1 MDGQQQRG
9 ERAGQNWQNSRMS
22 ANGARSATAPHRR
35 NDGRWLESRRPG
47 APSYSMLTQNFPES
61 WVEISSQPSS
71 SSLSSIG
78 DEIVTTGLRVGGSMA
93 ARRRRLH
100 HQPVPRSFHVDQTTI
115 HAGTSSQEE
124 YEESE
129 SEEDRLLTSSTE
141 NVQPSV
147 RPPFPA
153 QQAAQVESEDSD
165 DSDEIATA
173 LGRVPDD
180 PVFRP
185 QPNAFSHPPSTL
197 NRSHSANSAIHQHPH
212 SSVRPS
218 LSHRSQTRVHRS
230 PPNFMSPAYQ
240 ADNDAALRASLTTLL
255 SCAAAA
261 RGLPKYKDSEQQ
273 GAPAHAGVGL
283 SSQPVEL
290 RLMPESELMAD
301 RPPPQPQG
309 TSPAKT
315 PARSRTATSST
326 PSSPRSDGV
335 DKHKRTSSSQTRSS
349 RATKKKKVAAGED
362 TLISPTLL
370 TWVVSAGV
378 VVLVSVV
385 GFGAGYVIGREVGR
399 QEALSAA
406 GVGVNASTVADS
418 SSCGRE
424 VIRSSGG
431 GLRRLRWGAGV
442 GRSVVA

>member
-1 MDGQQQRG
+1 MEGHQRD
-9 ERAGQNWQNSRMS
+9 EHAGQNWQNSRMS
-22 ANGARSATAPHRR
+22 VNGARSAAGPRRR
-35 NDGRWLESRRPG
+35 ND
-47 APSYSMLTQNFPES
+47 ES

-78 DEIVTTGLRVGGSMA
+78 DEIVTTGLRVGGAMA

-100 HQPVPRSFHVDQTTI
+100 HQPVPRSFHVDQTAI

-129 SEEDRLLTSSTE
+129 SEEDRCLTSSTE
-141 NVQPSV
+141 NVQPSM
-147 RPPFPA
+147 RAPF
-153 QQAAQVESEDSD
+153 QQQQPAQVESEDSD
-165 DSDEIATA
+165 DGDEIATA
-173 LGRVPDD
+173 LGRVTDD

-185 QPNAFSHPPSTL
+185 HPNAFSHPPSGL
-197 NRSHSANSAIHQHPH
+197 HRSHSANSAVHQHPH

-218 LSHRSQTRVHRS
+218 LSHRSQTRVHRG

-261 RGLPKYKDSEQQ
+261 RGLPKYKDTEQQ
-273 GAPAHAGVGL
+273 GAPAHTGVGP

-290 RLMPESELMAD
+290 RLMPESELMPD
-301 RPPPQPQG
+301 RPPQPQG
-309 TSPAKT
+309 APQAKAPT
-315 PARSRTATSST
+315 RSRNVTSST
-326 PSSPRSDGV
+326 PSSPKSEGV

-349 RATKKKKVAAGED
+349 RATKKKKMTASED
-362 TLISPTLL
+362 ALISPTLL
-370 TWVVSAGV
+370 TWVMSAGV

-431 GLRRLRWGAGV
+431 GLRRLRWSTGV